1 LVSARDDTRFPYPL
15 LLTFASPRPAS
26 PEDGSRTIVK
36 MSDDGNCLFRAISD
50 QLYYDYGS
58 DHAQVRSEVCDLLE
72 AHEQEYAGFLVLDEN
87 EPDEDAKDFAS
98 YVSAMRQDG
107 EWGGNLELVVAARL
121 YRYVIRFVISGAD

>member
-1 LVSARDDTRFPYPL
+1 
-15 LLTFASPRPAS
+15 
-26 PEDGSRTIVK
+26 

-72 AHEQEYAGFLVLDEN
+72 AHEEEYTGFLVLDEN

-98 YVSAMRQDG
+98 YVSAMRQEG

-121 YRYVIRFVISGAD
+121 YRYVSRLVSYGAVCFRSSSSY